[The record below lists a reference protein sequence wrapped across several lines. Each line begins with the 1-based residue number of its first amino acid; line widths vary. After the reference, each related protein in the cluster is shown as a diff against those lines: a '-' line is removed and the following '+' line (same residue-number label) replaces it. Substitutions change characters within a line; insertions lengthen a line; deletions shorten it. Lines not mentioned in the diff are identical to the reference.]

1 MKYSHLLAA
10 VALVAGLA
18 ACSDLTGPSGS
29 VNGRYVLRTVN
40 GAYLPYGIGQDNNTG
55 AYVEVYADT
64 MWLDPSGSYEDRV
77 TFRNSYN
84 DGTVNFDQQIEDG
97 TWTANN
103 GSIQFYDQTDG
114 GVTYQGSLSGSILTE
129 IAQGYTQVYARQ

>member
-1 MKYSHLLAA
+1 MKYSHILAA

-29 VNGRYVLRTVN
+29 ANGRYVLRTVN
-40 GAYLPYGIGQDNNTG
+40 GSYLPYGLGQDNTG
-55 AYVEVYADT
+55 AYVEVVADT
-64 MWLDPSGSYEDRV
+64 LWLDPGGSYEDRV
-77 TFRNSYN
+77 TFRNTYL
-84 DGTVNFDQQIEDG
+84 DGTESFDRQIEDG

-114 GVTYQGSLSGSILTE
+114 GVTYQGSVSGSLLTE
-129 IAQGYTQVYARQ
+129 ISQGYTQVYARQ